1 MTYEEFKEQIEK
13 TELSSEDFY
22 KSMISQEPVS
32 VINDFYKAY
41 IKEDVSEE
49 EEAEKYTRVEFF
61 LEQSSNNQTRKDY
74 YNDDALTQYMNYVGS
89 IKKISNEERLKL
101 LKDICKLR
109 KRLETKGINNETI
122 TNDLK
127 KYGVEIQYFTIP
139 ELKTKTQE
147 LLSKENVT
155 KKVLNDLELFVKYE
169 SSVQQF
175 MEYNLKLVVK
185 IAKMTSFRKSIGSLE
200 VNDIVQ
206 EGNIGLRRAI
216 QDFDPERNC
225 QFSTYAYA
233 WIRQAIERAID
244 DKSKTIRIPVH
255 VHEQYRQVARKEREL
270 VNKLGRNPSDE
281 ELAEALDIT
290 IAKLNEIRKSNDE
303 VVSLD
308 TPVRNDDDT
317 DATLGDFIA
326 DHNIDVEKNI
336 DDFSDKEQVNQIFAK
351 GYLTTKERI
360 IIVLRFGLDF
370 EQFVSYRELWIA
382 LNDTYDDEF
391 IKKLYRKLCNSS
403 EAFTLEQCGAIF
415 NITRERIRQIEAKAL
430 RKLRLRET
438 GKRNLLKK

>member
-41 IKEDVSEE
+41 IKEEVSEE

-61 LEQSSNNQTRKDY
+61 LEQSSDNQTRKDY

-89 IKKISNEERLKL
+89 IKKISNEERMKL

-139 ELKTKTQE
+139 ELDKKAKE

-155 KKVLNDLELFVKYE
+155 KKVLSDLDLFIKYE
-169 SSVQQF
+169 SAVQKF

-255 VHEQYRQVARKEREL
+255 MHELFRQVARKEREL

-290 IAKLNEIRKSNDE
+290 IAKLNEIRKFNED

-308 TPVRNDDDT
+308 TPVKNDDDA

-351 GYLTTKERI
+351 RYLTLKERL

-370 EQFVSYRELWIA
+370 EQFVEYKELWVL
-382 LNDTYDDEF
+382 LNDLYSDEF
-391 IKKLYRKLCNSS
+391 IKKLYNKLCNSS
-403 EAFTLEQCGAIF
+403 EALTLDQCGQIF
-415 NITRERIRQIEAKAL
+415 QITRERIRQIEAKAL
-430 RKLRLRET
+430 RKLRIRET